1 MGRGAAKKARSV
13 TCGNPRSYLYF
24 LKSQLRIYRMLT
36 RHLQGY
42 VATLLRHFPCVA
54 LSGVRQCG
62 KTTLLGA
69 LPGEWTRFD
78 MESAADRAQVLADP
92 DLFLRLHPEGVIV
105 DEAQLAPPLF
115 PALRVAIDRNRAR
128 KGRFMLSGSSSP
140 DLAKNVAETLAGR
153 IGLAELAPLSLA
165 EAFRLPASPLYEMLA
180 RNASPQDILAA
191 AAPRVDLRRVLDHWF
206 QGGYPEPWSNGDA
219 EFRRLWHRNY
229 LDTYLMRDIGAL
241 FPNLNRDRYRQLI
254 GLLCNLSGSILNN
267 AEIARSLGV
276 SEPTVRDWL
285 AIAHGTYLWR
295 HVPAWDRSPHKQ
307 LVRHP
312 KGWLRDSG
320 LLHRLLQIPDADAL
334 ATHPL
339 AGRSWEGHV
348 AELLLR
354 GFACAGVD
362 VAPYHF
368 RTRGGAEIDMIL
380 AGEVGVLPVEI
391 KLGAQTEPRA
401 LRALTEFVADQGC
414 PLGLVVN
421 NDEKPRRLS
430 ERIVSIPAAAL

>member
-1 MGRGAAKKARSV
+1 
-13 TCGNPRSYLYF
+13 
-24 LKSQLRIYRMLT
+24 MLT
-36 RHLQGY
+36 RHLQTH

-54 LSGVRQCG
+54 INGVRQCG

-69 LPGEWTRFD
+69 LPGDWQHFD
-78 MESAADRAQVLADP
+78 MESAADRQQVLADP
-92 DLFLRLHPEGVIV
+92 DLFLRLHPQGVVI

-115 PALRVAIDRNRAR
+115 PALRVAIDQAR
-128 KGRFMLSGSSSP
+128 TKKGRFILPGSSSP
-140 DLAKNVAETLAGR
+140 ELARNVAETLAGR

-165 EAFRLPASPLYEMLA
+165 EAYRLPAAPLYEMLA
-180 RNASPQDILAA
+180 RRAAPAEIVAA
-191 AAPRVDLRRVLDHWF
+191 ALPRLDLRQVLDHWF
-206 QGGYPEPWSNGDA
+206 HGGYPEPWIDGGA

-241 FPNLNRDRYRQLI
+241 FPNLNRDRFRQLI
-254 GLLCNLSGSILNN
+254 QLLGNLSGSILNN

-295 HVPAWDRSPHKQ
+295 HLPAWDRSPHKQ

-334 ATHPL
+334 ATHPQ
-339 AGRSWEGHV
+339 AGHSWEGHV
-348 AELLLR
+348 GEQLLR
-354 GFACAGVD
+354 GFAGAGLH
-362 VAPYHF
+362 AEPFHF
-368 RTRGGAEIDMIL
+368 RTRGGAEVDLIL
-380 AGEVGVLPVEI
+380 EGEFGVLPVEI
-391 KLGAQTEPRA
+391 KLGTRTEPRA
-401 LRALTEFVADQGC
+401 LRALNEFVRDQGC
-414 PLGLVVN
+414 PLGLVIDN
-421 NDEKPRRLS
+421 GEKPRLLA